1 MLHPLSQAKKQEKK
15 FSKPCAQVLHIFSR
29 IVQKMPL
36 KKTAHTPVLLKEI
49 LEMLLT
55 KNVATVFDGTLG
67 LGGHGEAILEEFNNV
82 KKYIGCDLDLEH
94 LNFAQERL
102 EAHCDKAIFR
112 QSNFSEIKK
121 IIQELNIIRPLVILL
136 DLGICSHHVDNP
148 EKGFSFEKNGPLRM
162 SFDTQN
168 ETNCEKIVN
177 EANEKSLTQIF
188 REFGE
193 EPLAP
198 KISRKIIEAR
208 KHGKIKTTG
217 KLKEIIENTTHPTQR
232 KKTLMRIFQALRI
245 ATNQELEHLEK
256 TLHDAWEI
264 MLPGDRIGIIAYHSL
279 EDRMVKKF
287 FLEKSKPV
295 TAETEFSLHEEVAP
309 AEGSL
314 LTRKPIVPT
323 DEEIAANPRARSA
336 KLRILEKS

>member
-1 MLHPLSQAKKQEKK
+1 
-15 FSKPCAQVLHIFSR
+15 
-29 IVQKMPL
+29 MPL

-49 LEMLLT
+49 LEILLT
-55 KNVATVFDGTLG
+55 KNVATVFDGTIG
-67 LGGHGEAILEEFNNV
+67 LGGHGEAILEKFNNV

-94 LNFAQERL
+94 LNFAQKRL
-102 EAHCDKAIFR
+102 EAHRDKAVFR
-112 QSNFSEIKK
+112 NANFSEIKK
-121 IIQELNIIRPLVILL
+121 IIQELDISRPLVILL

-148 EKGFSFEKNGPLRM
+148 DKGFSFEQNGPLHM
-162 SFDTQN
+162 AFEAGN
-168 ETNCEKIVN
+168 KNCETIVN
-177 EANEKSLTQIF
+177 EAEEKELTQIF
-188 REFGE
+188 REYGE
-193 EPLAP
+193 DPLAP

-208 KHGKIKTTG
+208 SHGRIKTTG
-217 KLKEIIENTTHPTQR
+217 ALKEIIENATHPNQR

-264 MLPGDRIGIIAYHSL
+264 MLSGDRIGIIAYHSL

-295 TAETEFSLHEEVAP
+295 TAETEFSLHEEVTP
-309 AEGSL
+309 AEGHR

-323 DEEIAANPRARSA
+323 NEEITANPRARSA
-336 KLRILEKS
+336 KLRILEKV